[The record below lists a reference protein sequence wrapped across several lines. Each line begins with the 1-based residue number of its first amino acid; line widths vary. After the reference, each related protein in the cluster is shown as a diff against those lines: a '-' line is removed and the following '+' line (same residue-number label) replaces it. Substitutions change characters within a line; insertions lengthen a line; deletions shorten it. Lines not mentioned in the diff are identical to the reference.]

1 MTLEKIVVGPMR
13 VNCYILASKDRGEAI
28 IIDPGAEGAKIKRR
42 LLALGLKAGYIVNT
56 HGHADHIGA
65 NAAFD
70 VPVYIHRLD
79 GEFLTNP
86 ELNFSAMFG
95 APLVLPAAQGLL
107 EDGQRIE
114 AAGIN
119 LEVIHT
125 PGHTPGGIC
134 LNAGEFVFTGD
145 TLFAQGIGRFDLP
158 YASEKDLLDSIRK
171 KLISLPDE
179 TIIYP
184 GHGPSST
191 IGQERKSNP
200 FING

>member
-1 MTLEKIVVGPMR
+1 MTLEKIVVGPMQ
-13 VNCYILASKDRGEAI
+13 VNCYILGSKDRGEAI
-28 IIDPGAEGAKIKRR
+28 IIDPGAEGAKIKKR
-42 LLALGLKAGYIVNT
+42 LLAMGLKASCIVNT

-79 GEFLTNP
+79 AEFLTNP
-86 ELNFSAMFG
+86 ELNLSAMFE
-95 APLVLPAAQGLL
+95 APFAMPAAQRLL

-114 AAGIN
+114 VAGQN

-134 LNAGEFVFTGD
+134 LNAGEFVVTGD
-145 TLFAQGIGRFDLP
+145 TLFAQGVGRSDFP

-171 KLISLPDE
+171 RLMTLPDE

-191 IGQERKSNP
+191 IGEERKN
-200 FING
+200 I